1 VGEVNPHELGQ
12 LVIDRTRRVRRN
24 ALEPTQLELLDL
36 ATEIARGG
44 ITFLRVVPKAAMA
57 RVITFHPHGQGSGRE
72 QATSCPDRNQRSAKC
87 RATRTML
94 EIARAE
100 RLDSLL
106 TLTFA
111 QATDLAGAQQAW
123 RSVIRRVSP
132 QQARPYI
139 VVPEYGRK
147 DDSIHLHV
155 LLRQSSGI
163 AITQAWQYGSTDT
176 KQIPTSD
183 LKNVTAYL
191 AKNFASPTRPKGN
204 RYWASRGIKPAA
216 RTCRITQLQS
226 LSEELS
232 EFLIGDIENLDI
244 VKMNLGTITTIEWEQ
259 TDGRQ

>member
-1 VGEVNPHELGQ
+1 
-12 LVIDRTRRVRRN
+12 
-24 ALEPTQLELLDL
+24 
-36 ATEIARGG
+36 
-44 ITFLRVVPKAAMA
+44 
-57 RVITFHPHGQGSGRE
+57 
-72 QATSCPDRNQRSAKC
+72 
-87 RATRTML
+87 ML

-111 QATDLAGAQQAW
+111 QETDLAGAQQAW
-123 RSVIRRVSP
+123 RSVIRRVGP

-155 LLRQSSGI
+155 LLRQSSAI
-163 AITQAWQYGSTDT
+163 AIAQAWQYGSTDM
-176 KQIPTSD
+176 KQIPAED

-216 RTCRITQLQS
+216 RTCRITQLQC
-226 LSEELS
+226 LSEELN
-232 EFLIGDIENLDI
+232 EFLINGIENLEI
-244 VKMNLGTITTIEWEQ
+244 VKTNLGTITTIEWEQ
-259 TDGRQ
+259 RDGR

>member
-1 VGEVNPHELGQ
+1 MGEVNPHELGQ
-12 LVIDRTRRVRRN
+12 FVIDRTRRVRRN

-72 QATSCPDRNQRSAKC
+72 QATTCPDHNQRSAKS

-100 RLDSLL
+100 RLDHLL

-111 QATDLAGAQQAW
+111 QKTDLTGAQQAW
-123 RSVIRRVSP
+123 RSVIRRVGP

-139 VVPEYGRK
+139 VVPEHGR
-147 DDSIHLHV
+147 DDGPIHLHV
-155 LLRQSSGI
+155 LLRQSSAI
-163 AITQAWQYGSTDT
+163 AIAQAWHYGSTDR
-176 KQIPTSD
+176 KRIPTED

-216 RTCRITQLQS
+216 RTCRLTHRQS

-259 TDGRQ
+259 TDGR